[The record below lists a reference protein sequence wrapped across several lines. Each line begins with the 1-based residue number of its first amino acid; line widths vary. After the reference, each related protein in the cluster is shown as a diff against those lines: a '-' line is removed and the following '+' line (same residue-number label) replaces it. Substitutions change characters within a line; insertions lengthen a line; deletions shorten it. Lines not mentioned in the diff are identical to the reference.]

1 MKKIITLL
9 VLLSVVLFLT
19 ACGQSGGL
27 YLPAKQSS
35 PDPNLKVEVLDK

>member
-9 VLLSVVLFLT
+9 VLLNVVLFLT

-27 YLPAKQSS
+27 YLPAKQSNS
-35 PDPNLKVEVLDK
+35 DLNLKAEVIDK